1 MSPTRYFLVQHDDA
15 WMIKFAD
22 EEFGPYKSK
31 SEAMLFAVEAARK
44 LTERGTDTEV
54 CLMGENGFFHAEW
67 SNAQPA
73 GGDRHDM
80 RTDIS
85 ITDRI
90 GNGIVAGFIATLV
103 MSALHEPVALVT
115 AAVGMH
121 APAPACCFTSS
132 SARCCG
138 AACSASCMTICPGRR
153 GCAASIF
160 AARARRSSC
169 CS

>member
-31 SEAMLFAVEAARK
+31 AEAMLFAVEAARK
-44 LTERGTDTEV
+44 LTERG
-54 CLMGENGFFHAEW
+54 H
-67 SNAQPA
+67 
-73 GGDRHDM
+73 RHRSVPDGRERILPRRVEQRAARRRRPRDM

-103 MSALHEPVALVT
+103 MSR
-115 AAVGMH
+115 
-121 APAPACCFTSS
+121 CTS
-132 SARCCG
+132 RW
-138 AACSASCMTICPGRR
+138 RW
-153 GCAASIF
+153 
-160 AARARRSSC
+160 
-169 CS
+169 